1 MDGLWISG
9 LKQKF
14 HKSLHNPIIITNIV
28 ILNKINMK
36 LYKALKLRKK
46 LVGEVAKLKSLIQA
60 KNSFTAGSVDPEKFD
75 VNKIYVELQ
84 AKIDELV
91 GLKFVINEANR
102 EIQSK
107 IYTLSELKAL
117 LAFWNGVNVT
127 EGEQMVG
134 YSEAKTIKYVA
145 QIDEVKRNEMVADF
159 QKRIDALQE
168 DIDTYNY
175 TTDIPWG
182 NIGED
187 LV

>member
-1 MDGLWISG
+1 
-9 LKQKF
+9 
-14 HKSLHNPIIITNIV
+14 
-28 ILNKINMK
+28 MK

-46 LVGEVAKLKSLIQA
+46 LVGEVAKLKQLIQV
-60 KNSFTAGSVDPEKFD
+60 KNSYTVGSVDPEKFNVD
-75 VNKIYVELQ
+75 KIYMELL

-107 IYTLSELKAL
+107 IYTLSEYKAL

-127 EGEQMVG
+127 EGQQMVG
-134 YSEAKTIKYVA
+134 YSDAKTIEYKA
-145 QIDEVKRNEMVADF
+145 QVDEVKRNEMVADF

-168 DIDTYNY
+168 EIDTYNY

-182 NIGED
+182 DRNED
-187 LV
+187 LEVKEAQA

>member
-1 MDGLWISG
+1 
-9 LKQKF
+9 
-14 HKSLHNPIIITNIV
+14 
-28 ILNKINMK
+28 MK

-182 NIGED
+182 NISED
-187 LV
+187 LDLVAQEA

>member
-1 MDGLWISG
+1 M
-9 LKQKF
+9 
-14 HKSLHNPIIITNIV
+14 
-28 ILNKINMK
+28 
-36 LYKALKLRKK
+36 
-46 LVGEVAKLKSLIQA
+46 
-60 KNSFTAGSVDPEKFD
+60 
-75 VNKIYVELQ
+75 NKIYVELQ